1 MPIHITSY
9 FIHSLNI
16 YRYIFSVYNVLRR
29 LPISIFHCL
38 LSLHCSS
45 LSPLCLNSSRM
56 PSVQLRLGLPFL
68 LLPCG
73 VHNSTCFGI
82 LSLSIR
88 TTCPYHLSWLV
99 LMSSTIVVLT
109 FMMSLILSFL
119 IRSLLDLP
127 ADLLQKSIS
136 VVRSMFSDVFFSGH
150 ISLLYV
156 TIICFKI
163 KNPSLVELCW
173 QKKRNP

>member
-1 MPIHITSY
+1 M
-9 FIHSLNI
+9 L
-16 YRYIFSVYNVLRR
+16 
-29 LPISIFHCL
+29 
-38 LSLHCSS
+38 
-45 LSPLCLNSSRM
+45 
-56 PSVQLRLGLPFL
+56 SVQLRLGLPFL
-68 LLPCG
+68 LLPCC
-73 VHNSTCFGI
+73 VHNSTCFGS

-136 VVRSMFSDVFFSGH
+136 VVRSMFSDFFFSGH

-156 TIICFKI
+156 TMLFMMVLYILFLLSFEMPWSHNTLFNTEIAFLPCVHLSLMVLSI
-163 KNPSLVELCW
+163 VPSLVMLIP
-173 QKKRNP
+173 RYLYSSHRLMIH

>member
-1 MPIHITSY
+1 
-9 FIHSLNI
+9 
-16 YRYIFSVYNVLRR
+16 
-29 LPISIFHCL
+29 
-38 LSLHCSS
+38 
-45 LSPLCLNSSRM
+45 M

-73 VHNSTCFGI
+73 VHNSTCFGS

-136 VVRSMFSDVFFSGH
+136 IVRSMFSDFFFSAA
-150 ISLLYV
+150 ISHGCMSLCHFMMVLYILFLTSFEMPWSHNTLFNTEIAFLPCTSFFDGFIYRSV
-156 TIICFKI
+156 SCYD
-163 KNPSLVELCW
+163 NS
-173 QKKRNP
+173 